1 MYYIYFIQDN
11 ILTRDNQQYSSL
23 AEASKAAV
31 KKNIKVCRNMYFPCQ
46 EFNGIEELHKLISL
60 YTVCMNRN
68 GRILN
73 KSTLSDLRTDK
84 RKKVYDFF
92 RKEIK
97 AQRALLRQIELITF

>member
-1 MYYIYFIQDN
+1 MYYIYYIDN
-11 ILTRDNQQYSSL
+11 NNLTKDSHKYSSL
-23 AEASKAAV
+23 TEASKAAV
-31 KKNIKVCRNMYFPCQ
+31 KMNIQVCRNMYFPCQ

-73 KSTLSDLRTDK
+73 RSTLSDLRTDK
-84 RKKVYDFF
+84 RKRMYDFF

-97 AQRALLRQIELITF
+97 AQRALLRQLELITF

>member
-11 ILTRDNQQYSSL
+11 QITKDSHKYSSL

-31 KKNIKVCRNMYFPCQ
+31 KKNIQVCRNMYFPCQ
-46 EFNGIEELHKLISL
+46 EFNGIEELYRLVSL

-84 RKKVYDFF
+84 RKRVYDFF

-97 AQRALLRQIELITF
+97 AQKALLRQIEIATF